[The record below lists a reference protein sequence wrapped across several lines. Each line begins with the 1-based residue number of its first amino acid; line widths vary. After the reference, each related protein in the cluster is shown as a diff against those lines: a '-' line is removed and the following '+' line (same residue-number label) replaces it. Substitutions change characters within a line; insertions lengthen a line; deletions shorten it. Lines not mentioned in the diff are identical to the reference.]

1 MSTYT
6 EEIEY
11 DDFVDG
17 CWCCDMN
24 LDILEGEG
32 DD

>member
-1 MSTYT
+1 MSTYV

-32 DD
+32 DE